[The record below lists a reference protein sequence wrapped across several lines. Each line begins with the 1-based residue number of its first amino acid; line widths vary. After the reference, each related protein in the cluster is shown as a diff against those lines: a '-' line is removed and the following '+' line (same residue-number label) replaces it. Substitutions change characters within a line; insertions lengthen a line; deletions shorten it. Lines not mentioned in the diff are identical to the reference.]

1 MSSTYTSLHIHF
13 IFGTKHRDPCI
24 EKPWRQRLHE
34 YLAGTARGLGCMPL
48 AVGGVEDHVHALLA
62 LRTTHTVAAVMR
74 EIKKA
79 SSIMVHNE
87 IQLRSF
93 AWQEGYA
100 AIAVSPTAIAS
111 VRSYIENQ
119 EKHHRHKSFDEE
131 LEEIFKAAGMPF
143 ESGVDMR

>member
-1 MSSTYTSLHIHF
+1 MASQQNFSLPGVGSTVQPP
-13 IFGTKHRDPCI
+13 GTVRK
-24 EKPWRQRLHE
+24 
-34 YLAGTARGLGCMPL
+34 M
-48 AVGGVEDHVHALLA
+48 VGGKGAAHGSNSASGG

-87 IQLRSF
+87 IKLRSF

-100 AIAVSPTAIAS
+100 AIAVSPTSIAS